1 MKKKAK
7 GSVLALLIDGNRGIY
22 IPKKFAENY
31 IRWSGV
37 ETEDRETLLAGPDH
51 RDYWEAWDSVLS
63 SAKWTAEDGRIYSL
77 YHNDSLWCYRE
88 AETRSEQ
95 KEIEKFFASNL

>member
-7 GSVLALLIDGNRGIY
+7 GIVLALLIDGSRGIY

-31 IRWSGV
+31 IGWSGV

-63 SAKWTAEDGRIYSL
+63 FFYLAALAVDFELI
-77 YHNDSLWCYRE
+77 E
-88 AETRSEQ
+88 AEL
-95 KEIEKFFASNL
+95 IE